1 MNEIMGI
8 IRSAMQSDAEA
19 VRVIGQNIANA
30 EVTAYQRQ
38 IPLLDAS
45 FPQTLAASVELANA
59 PRVAYDSQ
67 PGTLRST
74 GEPLHLALE
83 GTGFFAVESPQ
94 GLRVTR
100 RGELRVSAD
109 GFLTSVTGD
118 LLLGAN
124 GPIHVGAAVPAI
136 DAGGTVRVTNEV
148 VDQLRLV
155 LVEHP
160 EQMRYLGNGMFDAPA
175 NELVDGATA
184 TVRQGYLET
193 SNVAPVGEMVQLM
206 EAVRHFEAGQRLAR
220 GYDEMVGN
228 AISELGKVR

>member
-19 VRVIGQNIANA
+19 VRVIGQNIANT

-38 IPLLDAS
+38 IPLSDAS
-45 FPQTLAASVELANA
+45 FPEALAASAELTKA

-74 GEPLHLALE
+74 GEPLHLALQ
-83 GTGFFAVESPQ
+83 GAGFFTVDSAE

-100 RGELRVSAD
+100 RGDLRVSAD
-109 GFLTSVTGD
+109 GFLTAATGD
-118 LLLGAN
+118 LLLGTS

-136 DAGGTVRVTNEV
+136 DSAGTVRVANQI

-160 EQMRYLGNGMFDAPA
+160 EQMRYLGDGMFDAPA
-175 NELVDGATA
+175 NEIVDGSTA

-193 SNVAPVGEMVQLM
+193 SNVTPVGEMVQLM

-228 AISELGKVR
+228 AITELGKVR

>member
-1 MNEIMGI
+1 MSEVMSI

-38 IPLLDAS
+38 IPLSDAS
-45 FPQTLAASVELANA
+45 FPQALAASEELQDV

-74 GEPLHLALE
+74 GELLHLALE
-83 GTGFFAVESPQ
+83 GTGFLAMESPE
-94 GLRVTR
+94 GMRVTR
-100 RGELRVSAD
+100 RGDLRVSAD
-109 GFLTSVTGD
+109 GFLTSASGD
-118 LLLGAN
+118 LLLGSN
-124 GPIHVGAAVPAI
+124 GAIHVGAAVPAI
-136 DAGGTVRVTNEV
+136 DSAGTVRVANEV
-148 VDQLRLV
+148 IDQLRLV

-160 EQMRYLGNGMFDAPA
+160 EQMRYLGNGMFDVPA
-175 NELVDGATA
+175 NEMVDGATA

-220 GYDEMVGN
+220 GYDQMVQS

>member
-1 MNEIMGI
+1 MNEVMGI

-19 VRVIGQNIANA
+19 VRIIGQNVANA

-38 IPLLDAS
+38 IPLSDAS
-45 FPQTLAASVELANA
+45 FPEALAASADLADV

-83 GTGFFAVESPQ
+83 GAGFFAVESPE

-100 RGELRVSAD
+100 RGDLRVSAD
-109 GFLTSVTGD
+109 GFLTSATGD

-136 DAGGTVRVTNEV
+136 DSTGTVRVANQIL
-148 VDQLRLV
+148 DQLRLV

-160 EQMRYLGNGMFDAPA
+160 EQLRYLGNGTFDAPA
-175 NELVDGATA
+175 NEIVDGATA

-220 GYDEMVGN
+220 GYDEMLGN